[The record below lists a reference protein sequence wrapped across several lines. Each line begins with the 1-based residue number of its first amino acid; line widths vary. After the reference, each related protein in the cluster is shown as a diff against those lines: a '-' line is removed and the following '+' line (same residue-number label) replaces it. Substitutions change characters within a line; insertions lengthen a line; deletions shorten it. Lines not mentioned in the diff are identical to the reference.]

1 MSFREKMLW
10 VAITAMGLGFGFYF
24 VTLLSP
30 IGENATADYYVGLL
44 LSIIGI
50 TIGAM
55 LIATLLLFLRDR
67 SEVHFTED
75 ERDRDIHKSGTQ
87 MAYYPLLLGVWG
99 AGILYHHGVSTPTM
113 LNALLAVIVSAEM
126 IRLGYQIYLYRKA

>member
-10 VAITAMGLGFGFYF
+10 VATTSMGLGFGFYF
-24 VTLLSP
+24 ITLLTP
-30 IGENATADYYVGLL
+30 IGNNATPDYYVGLL
-44 LSIIGI
+44 LSIIGV

-55 LIATLLLFLRDR
+55 IIATLFLFLRDR
-67 SEVHFTED
+67 SDVYFTED
-75 ERDRDIHKSGTQ
+75 ERDRDIHKSGTH

-99 AGILYHHGVSTPTM
+99 SGLLYHHGASTPTM
-113 LNALLAVIVSAEM
+113 LNTLLAIIVFAEM